1 MSSQC
6 LQSIEDRPKSRDA
19 GVGDLSL
26 GDLRFRALL
35 TSEAWAALPFAVQ
48 KRFSKRLQDGATVV
62 YIGRVTAM
70 RFSVLGFILAQL
82 FRLIGAPLPI
92 FRDTQTPATVTVTED
107 KRSGGQIWTRI
118 YGRKQG
124 FPQVIHSVK
133 RFRGPTGLEEYI
145 GRGIGMALEIS
156 VEGGAL
162 VFRSAHYFFEA
173 GRKQFKIPR
182 WLTPGD
188 ITVTHRETSPTAFL
202 FTLDLAHPVFG
213 TLVRQEALY
222 SEEMP

>member
-1 MSSQC
+1 MSLPSV
-6 LQSIEDRPKSRDA
+6 QSLEDLPKSCVPDA
-19 GVGDLSL
+19 GDLSL
-26 GDLRFRALL
+26 VDLRFRALL
-35 TSEAWAALPFAVQ
+35 TREVWAALPFAVQ

-62 YIGRVTAM
+62 YTGRVTVM
-70 RFSVLGFILAQL
+70 RFSVLGFVLAQI

-92 FRDTQTPATVTVTED
+92 FRDTNTPTAVTVTED

-118 YGRKQG
+118 YGRAHG

-133 RFRGPTGLEEYI
+133 RFSGPTGLEEYI
-145 GRGIGMALEIS
+145 GRGIGMALKIS

-202 FTLDLAHPVFG
+202 FTLDLTHTVFG

-222 SEEMP
+222 AEEMP